1 MFQVLILIC
10 SMTLSHSKC
19 QTETALDVI
28 RGPAVP
34 NEVMCGFHGQVYIA
48 QTSLAPRGPDE
59 YVKIVCIRSVAAQ
72 QALRRHAPRRN
83 RP

>member
-10 SMTLSHSKC
+10 SMTFSSSEC

-34 NEVMCGFHGQVYIA
+34 NEIMCGLHGQAYIA
-48 QTSLAPRGPDE
+48 QTSLVPRGPDE
-59 YVKIVCIRSVAAQ
+59 YVKIVCMRSVAAQ
-72 QALRRHAPRRN
+72 HVLRRRAPR
-83 RP
+83 